1 MGAGNFNKHK
11 QAPVLGK
18 TELWS
23 LRVNGRQ
30 IITLPT
36 ITKAAVLTTGHCF
49 VVIPGTNEYRLQ
61 VWVDVLLDCPL
72 PNIRE
77 DNHVNYN

>member
-23 LRVNGRQ
+23 PARQ
-30 IITLPT
+30 WE
-36 ITKAAVLTTGHCF
+36 A
-49 VVIPGTNEYRLQ
+49 
-61 VWVDVLLDCPL
+61 
-72 PNIRE
+72 
-77 DNHVNYN
+77 DNHAVMK